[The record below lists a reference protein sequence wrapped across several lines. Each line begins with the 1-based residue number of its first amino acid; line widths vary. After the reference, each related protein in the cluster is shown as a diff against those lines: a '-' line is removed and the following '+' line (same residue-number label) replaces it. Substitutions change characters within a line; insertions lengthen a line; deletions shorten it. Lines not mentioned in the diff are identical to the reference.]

1 MKKILLS
8 PWMAILTLLIVLSVR
23 YFDPQFVEVV
33 RLKYFD
39 QLIASQPHKDI
50 PVSVV
55 NIDEATLDKYGQ
67 FPFPRDVY
75 AKIIEDL
82 YKRDAGLVVFG
93 VMMPETDRFGKDG
106 VLSATLK
113 KYPVVLSQVAA
124 GKGKNETMG
133 SPAQVVG
140 MDPQGRIVEYPG
152 VIANVPSL
160 QEMAVGVGVVNTF
173 PEIDGSVRR
182 MPLVVASSDTVYP
195 ALALE
200 TVRVA
205 TGDTRVQVKIG
216 EGGVEALRFPEF
228 GRIDTD
234 SLGRVWIDTANRPTS
249 YSLVKLP
256 KSFDGGIVIVG
267 LSAAG
272 LVQPVAT
279 GVGEVWPQDLQAML
293 LGTMLN
299 KTNIV
304 RGDSADMYELL
315 AILFGGLL
323 AIFFGVWRRK

>member
-1 MKKILLS
+1 M
-8 PWMAILTLLIVLSVR
+8 
-23 YFDPQFVEVV
+23 
-33 RLKYFD
+33 
-39 QLIASQPHKDI
+39 
-50 PVSVV
+50 
-55 NIDEATLDKYGQ
+55 
-67 FPFPRDVY
+67 
-75 AKIIEDL
+75 
-82 YKRDAGLVVFG
+82 
-93 VMMPETDRFGKDG
+93 
-106 VLSATLK
+106 
-113 KYPVVLSQVAA
+113 
-124 GKGKNETMG
+124 KGKNETMG

-140 MDPQGRIVEYPG
+140 QDPAGRIVEYPG
-152 VIANVPSL
+152 VIANVPQL
-160 QEMAVGVGVVNTF
+160 QERAAGVGIVNTF
-173 PEIDGSVRR
+173 PEVDGSVRR
-182 MPLVVASSDTVYP
+182 LPLVIASDDTVYP

-200 TVRVA
+200 TLRVA

-216 EGGVEALRFPEF
+216 ETGVEALRVPEF

-234 SLGRVWIDTANRPTS
+234 SLGRVWIDTANRPQS
-249 YSLVKLP
+249 HSLAKLP
-256 KSFDGGIVIVG
+256 PSFDGGIVIVG

-323 AIFFGVWRRK
+323 VIFFGVWRRK

>member
-1 MKKILLS
+1 MKKLLLS
-8 PWMAILTLLIVLSVR
+8 PWLAIVTLLIILSVR
-23 YFDPQFVEVV
+23 YVDPDFVQIV
-33 RLKYFD
+33 RLSYFD
-39 QLIASQPHKDI
+39 QLIAGQPHKDI

-55 NIDEATLDKYGQ
+55 NLDEAALEKYGQ
-67 FPFPRDVY
+67 FPFPRNVY
-75 AKIIEDL
+75 AEIIEGL

-93 VMMPETDRFGKDG
+93 VMMSESDRFGKDS
-106 VLSATLK
+106 VLATTLK
-113 KYPVVLSQVAA
+113 KYPVILPQVASM
-124 GKGKNETMG
+124 KNKNDTMG

-140 MDPQGRIVEYPG
+140 LDPAGRIVEYPG
-152 VIANVPSL
+152 VIANVPQL
-160 QEMAVGVGVVNTF
+160 QEMAAGVGIVNTI
-173 PEIDGSVRR
+173 PEVGGVVRR
-182 MPLVVASSDTVYP
+182 LPLVVASGDSVYP

-200 TVRVA
+200 TLRLA
-205 TGDTRVQVKIG
+205 AKDTRVQVKIG
-216 EGGVEALRFPEF
+216 ETGVEALRVPKF

-249 YSLVKLP
+249 YSLTELP
-256 KSFDGGIVIVG
+256 QSFEGGIVIVG

-304 RGDSADMYELL
+304 RSDSADMYELMV
-315 AILFGGLL
+315 ILFGGLL
-323 AIFFGVWRRK
+323 VIFFGVWRRK

>member
-1 MKKILLS
+1 
-8 PWMAILTLLIVLSVR
+8 MAILTLLIVLSVR
-23 YFDPQFVEVV
+23 YFDPQFTEVV

-39 QLIASQPHKDI
+39 QLISSQPAKDI

-67 FPFPRDVY
+67 FPFPRDIY

-93 VMMPETDRFGKDG
+93 VMMPETDCFGKDG
-106 VLSATLK
+106 VLAATLK
-113 KYPVVLSQVAA
+113 KSPVVLPQVAA
-124 GKGKNETMG
+124 MKNKNGTMG

-140 MDPQGRIVEYPG
+140 QDPAGRIVEYPG

-160 QEMAVGVGVVNTF
+160 QEMAAGVGVVNTF
-173 PEIDGSVRR
+173 PEVDGSVRR
-182 MPLVVASSDTVYP
+182 LPLVVASGDTVYP

-200 TVRVA
+200 TLRVA

-216 EGGVEALRFPEF
+216 ETGVEALRVPKF

-234 SLGRVWIDTANRPTS
+234 SLGRVWIDTANRPQS
-249 YSLVKLP
+249 HSLTELP
-256 KSFDGGIVIVG
+256 QSFDGGIVIVG

-304 RGDSADMYELL
+304 RSDSADMYELL
-315 AILFGGLL
+315 AILFSGLL
-323 AIFFGVWRRK
+323 VIFFGVWRRK